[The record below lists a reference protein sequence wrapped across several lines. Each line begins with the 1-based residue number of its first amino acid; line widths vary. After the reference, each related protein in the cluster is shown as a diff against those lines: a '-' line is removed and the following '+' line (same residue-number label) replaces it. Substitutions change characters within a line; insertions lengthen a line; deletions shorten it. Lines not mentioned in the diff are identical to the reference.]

1 MTGCFQVSTTVDSET
16 VAEQIASVLV
26 EERLAACV
34 QVVGPVS
41 SVYRWEG
48 AVTHATEWL
57 CTAKTT
63 ETSLA
68 RLMARIR
75 ALHSYQL
82 PEIVATEVAAGDPG
96 YLSWLRQEST
106 PASELP

>member
-1 MTGCFQVSTTVDSET
+1 VTGCFQVSTTVDNERA
-16 VAEQIASVLV
+16 AEQLATALV

-34 QVVGPVS
+34 QVLGPMQS
-41 SVYRWEG
+41 TYRWEG

-57 CTAKTT
+57 CLAKTV
-63 ETSLA
+63 ETRLA
-68 RLMARIR
+68 ALMGRIR

-96 YLSWLRQEST
+96 YLNWLRQEST
-106 PASELP
+106 PAQESP